1 MLLPRA
7 LILAEGGEHVGNEQR
22 HLRIALIGNANVGKS
37 AIFNQLTGLH
47 QHVSNWPGK
56 TVEKA
61 EGTLALGGSVVD
73 VVDLPGTYGLTA
85 NSPDESVSR
94 EYITSDPPDALI
106 NVVDAVA
113 LERNLFL
120 TLELLE
126 LQPRMVI
133 ALNQVDAAEGIGLRV
148 DSVHLSE
155 ILGVP
160 VIPTIGTRNVGLHTL
175 MEEAIRVSNGRQQQ
189 SNPIKYSTELEK
201 RIQELTDLLGIEG
214 LPFPSRWAALRLL
227 EGDAEIERL
236 VYAEKPDVETTVTR
250 LRSEIESLTGQD
262 SRGAL
267 ASELYTVAHRVSSEV
282 TFHITAKPTVEQY
295 VDRLSLHPVVGYLV
309 MALVIVSMFY
319 TVFLLGQHLSSLLD
333 QAFQILKAG
342 YYASFPGAVAG
353 FVWVGVIEGV
363 VAGTT
368 VALPYIVPFIVAL
381 SILEDTGYL
390 ARIAFLMDS
399 AMHKI
404 GFHGKGF
411 IPLMLGF
418 GCNVPACL
426 GCRIMETGRERLIC
440 AFATS
445 LVPCTAR
452 SIVIMGLVA
461 VYVGIGWAAVLYII
475 DFLLIFGLSRL
486 AFKVL
491 PGEPTGLIMDMP
503 RYRRPSLDNTMKKA
517 WANLKEFVY
526 TAFPLIIVGNFVI
539 QLSNVV
545 GLLSVVQSYMSP
557 VTVLWL
563 GLPAVTG
570 IVLIFGILRKEMTMI
585 LLASLMGTTNFALIM
600 SPVQMFVFAFVVM
613 IYVPCIATIAVLAKE
628 FGLKRAAIIS
638 IVEVLLAIALGGILH
653 YGLLFLGFS

>member
-1 MLLPRA
+1 MTS
-7 LILAEGGEHVGNEQR
+7 Q
-22 HLRIALIGNANVGKS
+22 HLTIALIGNANVGKS

-61 EGTLALGGSVVD
+61 EGTLAFCGRVLD
-73 VVDLPGTYGLTA
+73 IVDLPGTYGLTA
-85 NSPDESVSR
+85 YSTDESISR
-94 EYITSDPPDALI
+94 EYITSSAPDVLI
-106 NVVDAVA
+106 NVVDAAA

-126 LQPRMVI
+126 LQPHMVV
-133 ALNQVDAAEGIGLRV
+133 ALNQVDVAERKGLNI
-148 DSVHLSE
+148 DSERLAR

-160 VIPTIGTRNVGLHTL
+160 VVPTVGTRNFGLQSL
-175 MEEAIRVSNGRQQQ
+175 MDEVIRVSLGRYQR
-189 SNPIKYSTELEK
+189 SSPIKYSSDLES
-201 RIQELTDLLGIEG
+201 RVRQLADTLEAVNLS
-214 LPFPSRWAALRLL
+214 FPKRWAALRLL
-227 EGDAEIERL
+227 EGDNGIEALVYKEKPEIEA
-236 VYAEKPDVETTVTR
+236 VVQR
-250 LRSEIESLTGQD
+250 LRSEIENVTGED
-262 SRGAL
+262 AGSAL
-267 ASELYTVAHRVSSEV
+267 ASELYTIAHRVSSDV
-282 TFHITAKPTVEQY
+282 TAHDVRKQTFGER
-295 VDRLSLHPVVGYLV
+295 VDRLALHSAIGYV
-309 MALVIVSMFY
+309 MMVLVIVFMFY
-319 TVFLLGQHLSSLLD
+319 SVFFLGEHISSLLD
-333 QAFQILKAG
+333 QGFLQIKSA
-342 YYASFPGAVAG
+342 YYSSFPGDFAG
-353 FVWVGVIEGV
+353 FIWAGLIEGV

-368 VALPYIVPFIVAL
+368 VAIPYIVPFIIAL

-452 SIVIMGLVA
+452 SIVIMGMVA
-461 VYVGIGWAAVLYII
+461 VYVGFGWAAVLYII
-475 DFLLIFGLSRL
+475 DFIIIFALSRL

-491 PGEPTGLIMDMP
+491 PGEPTGLVMEMP
-503 RYRRPSLDNTMKKA
+503 RYRRPSLDKTMKKA
-517 WANLKEFVY
+517 WVNLKEFVY
-526 TAFPLIIVGNFVI
+526 TAFPLIIVGNFLI

-545 GLLSVVQSYMSP
+545 GLLSIVQLAMSP

-585 LLASLMGTTNFALIM
+585 LLASLMGTTNFALVM
-600 SPVQMFVFAFVVM
+600 TPVQMFVFAFVVM
-613 IYVPCIATIAVLAKE
+613 IYIPCIATIAVLAKE
-628 FGLKRAAIIS
+628 FGLKRAAMIS
-638 IVEVLLAIALGGILH
+638 FVEVSLAIVLGGIVH
-653 YGLLFLGFS
+653 YGLVLLGFS